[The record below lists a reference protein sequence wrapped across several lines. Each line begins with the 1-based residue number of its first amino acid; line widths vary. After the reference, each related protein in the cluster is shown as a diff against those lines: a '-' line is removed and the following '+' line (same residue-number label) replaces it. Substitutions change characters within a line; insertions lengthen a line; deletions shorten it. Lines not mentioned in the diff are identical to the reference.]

1 MAGHVSSKQ
10 WRVSDTLTTTPHP
23 YTPHCAP
30 LVRGYLRLTARV
42 MPPAWSPDR
51 SGLRG
56 CGAPLFGA
64 ACTGCGRFR
73 STLSRLVEWCTAQ
86 GAKEGK
92 DGRRRWCH
100 WQRRAFPRRP
110 SFPFPSSGDARHS
123 AADDRRWRNPILA
136 SERSRG
142 GGIPAD
148 DRCVM
153 HGVDT
158 TGTPAQVRCQ
168 KPAPP
173 GAKAR

>member
-1 MAGHVSSKQ
+1 MRIVHLLITFFLVAIQTVTDRKKIFCPKTGEISAENRKICAKTVAGHVSSEQ

-73 STLSRLVEWCTAQ
+73 SFTSLFISECICLTE
-86 GAKEGK
+86 
-92 DGRRRWCH
+92 
-100 WQRRAFPRRP
+100 
-110 SFPFPSSGDARHS
+110 
-123 AADDRRWRNPILA
+123 A
-136 SERSRG
+136 STSL
-142 GGIPAD
+142 PL
-148 DRCVM
+148 M
-153 HGVDT
+153 
-158 TGTPAQVRCQ
+158 
-168 KPAPP
+168 
-173 GAKAR
+173 